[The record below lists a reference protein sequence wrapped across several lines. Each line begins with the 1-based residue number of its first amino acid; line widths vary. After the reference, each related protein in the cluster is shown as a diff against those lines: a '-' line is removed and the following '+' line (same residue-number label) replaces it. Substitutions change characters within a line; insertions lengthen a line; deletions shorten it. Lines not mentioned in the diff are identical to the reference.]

1 MDKVKNVILDFGGV
15 LINLMRCRCVNAFD
29 QLGVSKVGIQL
40 QTGFN
45 RKDFLEQYELG
56 NISTAEFRKGIR
68 LSSGQDFSDDD
79 IDKAWISML
88 GEVPPYKLELLLS
101 LRKRFNL
108 FLLSNTNELHWEWAE
123 QNSFTY
129 KGYKHAEE
137 YFDKVYLSYKLHL
150 QKPDIAIY
158 EHVLADAGIRADETF
173 FIDDSL
179 VNCKAAETLG
189 IRTYTPKSSENW
201 SILFR

>member
-1 MDKVKNVILDFGGV
+1 MDGVKNIIFDLGGV
-15 LINLMRCRCVNAFD
+15 LINLARVRCLASFEK
-29 QLGVSKVGIQL
+29 LGV
-40 QTGFN
+40 
-45 RKDFLEQYELG
+45 KDIRQRVTSDYRHKDLFGSLELG
-56 NISTAEFRKGIR
+56 LVSVPEFREGIR
-68 LSSGQDFSDDD
+68 HLSGLPMTDEQ
-79 IDKAWISML
+79 IDEAWISML
-88 GEVPPYKLELLLS
+88 GDLPTYRLDLLLEL
-101 LRKRFNL
+101 RKSYRL

-201 SILFR
+201 SFLFR